1 MTKKEDLSKKKKIIN
16 SKAKSDDEFVW
27 RGIILLLFVFAAILT
42 YGYVSYNKNKS
53 DILEYKMR
61 NAAQNIIESDNFV
74 NKIYDLGN
82 EEKVTAQKK
91 SQNLPKQLYQDLEDD
106 HNLLNK
112 QNTSQDEI
120 FSRVLKLE
128 EKISQLEIIIR
139 ESITKKQLGA
149 IISAYSNF
157 RQKIY
162 NNQDFRLEFDNFWL
176 LLKQNKELLEQAN
189 ELPFL
194 LESLK
199 DSKAIYNQFIEIQPS
214 LLARSKNNPEKGLV
228 DKLRYNLGKIFI
240 IKSLKETNQSDIEKS
255 IIALDELLKKSDY
268 QKALQELYNVDKKY
282 QTMLL
287 DLTKSIENRVAIDD
301 IHDKLLAKFSQL
313 MD

>member
-228 DKLRYNLGKIFI
+228 DKLRYNLDKIFI

-287 DLTKSIENRVAIDD
+287 DLTKSIENRAAIDD